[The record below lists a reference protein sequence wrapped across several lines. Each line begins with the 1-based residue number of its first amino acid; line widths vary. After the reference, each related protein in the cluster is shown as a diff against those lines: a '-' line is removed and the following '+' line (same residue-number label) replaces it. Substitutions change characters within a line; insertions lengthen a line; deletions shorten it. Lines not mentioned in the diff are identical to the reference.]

1 MKLFKKK
8 IPEKCLDCS
17 MEEEYRPLHSGCCG
31 VCITNKNKGEKDKK
45 KVKKILDEIYE
56 SGKRILKYYGE

>member
-1 MKLFKKK
+1 MEIKCDKKK
-8 IPEKCLDCS
+8 CPFWIGFEIR
-17 MEEEYRPLHSGCCG
+17 Y
-31 VCITNKNKGEKDKK
+31 KGEKDKK